1 MTKIVDNF
9 LAKGAY
15 SRLASTLK
23 NRIKN
28 RYGLYSPYYY
38 MELRAN
44 KYLFQQNPVWN
55 REKTLGVEE

>member
-1 MTKIVDNF
+1 MELIVDNF

-15 SRLASTLK
+15 SRQASVLK

-44 KYLFQQNPVWN
+44 KYLFNQNPVWN
-55 REKTLGVEE
+55 REKAVLPQ